1 MSGVIFLPNLTVA
14 ILAIFVEI
22 EQSNG
27 SVLKAQRLLNARE
40 FRLEI
45 RNFEML
51 YTDDHS
57 FSIL

>member
-27 SVLKAQRLLNARE
+27 SVLKVQRLLNARE

-45 RNFEML
+45 SSFKML
-51 YTDDHS
+51 
-57 FSIL
+57 